1 MPENSLHNYC
11 RLLECIQSDEGPLSN
26 VNNRGIATVFI
37 VRTCICCVMF
47 AMVSAL
53 ALTVEDTV
61 YLRAGSLIDV
71 SAGKIRTDQVIVIQ
85 GERITHVAASDEVSI
100 PADATVIDLSRH
112 TVLPGLID
120 MHDHLTGDHR
130 IHGYASLG
138 ISLPR
143 ETLYGVLNARKTIDA
158 GFTTVRNVGARG
170 YSDVALRDAINDGEI
185 VGPRMRASGPSIG
198 ITGGHCD
205 NNLLPAEYA
214 EVAEGVADGP
224 WAVRAKVR
232 EVIKYGADVIKF
244 CATGGVLS
252 KGTSLGVQQF
262 TLEEMQA
269 LVNEAHLHGRKV
281 AAHAHGA
288 QGIKTAIEA
297 GVDSIEHASLI
308 DDEGIQ
314 LAKRNGTF
322 LVMDIYND
330 TFILEHGASVGM
342 LEESLEK
349 ERVIGQLQR
358 DNFRKAFEAGVR
370 MAFGSDGAV
379 YPHGDNGK
387 QFAYMVQYGMTPM
400 QAIQA
405 ATIHAAELIGW
416 PDSIGAIE
424 TGRYADIIAV
434 QGNPLENVRLLEDV
448 QFVMKGGVVYKQ

>member
-1 MPENSLHNYC
+1 MSKVCVCSSIVFSL
-11 RLLECIQSDEGPLSN
+11 LAASVAGADEG
-26 VNNRGIATVFI
+26 
-37 VRTCICCVMF
+37 
-47 AMVSAL
+47 
-53 ALTVEDTV
+53 TV
-61 YLRAGSLIDV
+61 YIRAGQLVDVVSGTVHADQLIVVEGD
-71 SAGKIRTDQVIVIQ
+71 KITR
-85 GERITHVAASDEVSI
+85 VAAANDLDMG
-100 PADATVIDLSRH
+100 AGATVIDLSEH

-130 IHGYASLG
+130 FHGYGSLA
-138 ISLPR
+138 ISIPR

-158 GFTTVRNVGARG
+158 GFTTVRNVGAGG

-185 VGPRMRASGPSIG
+185 TGPRMRVSGPSLG

-205 NNLLPAEYA
+205 NNLLPREY
-214 EVAEGVADGP
+214 EQVAEGVADGP

-252 KGTSLGVQQF
+252 KGDSVGGQQYTF
-262 TLEEMQA
+262 EEMQA
-269 LVNEAHLHGRKV
+269 LVDEAHRHGRKV

-288 QGIKTAIEA
+288 EGIKTAIRA

-308 DDEGIQ
+308 DAEGIK
-314 LAKRNGTF
+314 LAKQNGTF

-349 ERVIGQLQR
+349 ERQIGQLQR
-358 DNFRKAFEAGVR
+358 DNFRKAFEAGAR

-387 QFAYMVQYGMTPM
+387 QFAYMVEYGMTPM
-400 QAIQA
+400 EAIQA
-405 ATIHAAELIGW
+405 ATVHAAELIGW
-416 PDSIGAIE
+416 PDTVGAIE
-424 TGRYADIIAV
+424 AGRYADIVAV
-434 QGNPLENVRLLEDV
+434 RGNPLENVRLLESVD
-448 QFVMKGGVVYKQ
+448 FVMKGGVVHKQE